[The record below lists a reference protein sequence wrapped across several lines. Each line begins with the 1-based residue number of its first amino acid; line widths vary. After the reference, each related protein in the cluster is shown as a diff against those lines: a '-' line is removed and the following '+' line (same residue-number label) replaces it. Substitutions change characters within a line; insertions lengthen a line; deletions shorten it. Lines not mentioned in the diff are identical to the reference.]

1 MNLLDECTL
10 LGASLLGAQKLEF
23 ALYGVVS
30 HLSHAYDGKKDKRF
44 TELTPEKFLRGSVD
58 DLKLTLGQLE
68 MAFGEKLLITNSDL
82 KQFIKDRNLIAHNY
96 WRLVKTNV
104 KGAETLDRPEEFLK
118 TFIARCDYWQSVLNG
133 LLWLL
138 MLEAAKKEGRIEEIN
153 LSEHQQSEIDI
164 YREHVEKIPNK
175 QFKSD
180 S

>member
-44 TELTPEKFLRGSVD
+44 TELTPEQFLRGSVD

-68 MAFGEKLLITNSDL
+68 MAFGEKLLISNDDL
-82 KQFIKDRNLIAHNY
+82 KEFIKDRNLIAHNY

-104 KGAETLDRPEEFLK
+104 NGAEKLENPEEFLK
-118 TFIARCDYWQSVLNG
+118 RFIDKCEYWQSVLNG
-133 LLWLL
+133 FLWLF
-138 MLEAAKKEGRIEEIN
+138 MLEAAKKEGRIEEVT
-153 LSEHQQSEIDI
+153 LSERQQSQIMI
-164 YREHVEKIPNK
+164 YREHVEKNA
-175 QFKSD
+175 
-180 S
+180 